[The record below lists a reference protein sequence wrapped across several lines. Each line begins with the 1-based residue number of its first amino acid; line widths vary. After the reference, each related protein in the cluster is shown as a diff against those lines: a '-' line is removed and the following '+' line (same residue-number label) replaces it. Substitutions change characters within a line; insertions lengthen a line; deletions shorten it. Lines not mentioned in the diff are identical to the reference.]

1 MIDIRTLKGL
11 EYGKELYELK
21 GKLYGYLS
29 CTYETTEL
37 RVGSSRTR

>member
-21 GKLYGYLS
+21 GKLYGYLT
-29 CTYETTEL
+29 CPYETRAQYAE
-37 RVGSSRTR
+37 SSCNP

>member
-29 CTYETTEL
+29 CPYETNEM